1 MPGRSWMLASERL
14 LEIRERFG
22 SRIERLVTLELDGEV
37 LRLILYLRDGTNL
50 RVTEQ
55 WQGQTLER
63 YSYYWLSSTDVLKIG
78 WDNAPHHTH
87 LESFPHHKHVG
98 YQTHLAPSRET
109 SLEEVMEIVLVEN
122 MD

>member
-1 MPGRSWMLASERL
+1 MLASERL

-37 LRLILYLRDGTNL
+37 LRLTLYLRDGTNL

-98 YQTHLAPSRET
+98 YQTRLAPSRET
-109 SLEEVMEIVLVEN
+109 SLEEVMEIVLAED